1 MNEHYREW
9 LENVRDVCVAA
20 LNGKQIEEKPRDAGE
35 EKEWWPWPSNT
46 GFNTKCKYRA
56 AQPTINVNGFDV
68 PKPMETKPSNGKT
81 YFIAST
87 SAASFY
93 MIMVWEDDGFDN
105 MYMQR
110 RVVHSSKEAAIKH
123 AKALLGIDPNE
134 EDE

>member
-1 MNEHYREW
+1 MNDREW

-68 PKPMETKPSNGKT
+68 QKPMDAQQLKGQT

-87 SAASFY
+87 SAAELY
-93 MIMVWEDDGFDN
+93 MIMYWDDDD
-105 MYMQR
+105 YDRLYLHR
-110 RVVHSSKEAAIKH
+110 RVIHSSKEAAIAH
-123 AKALLGIDPNE
+123 AKAMLGIEPNAE
-134 EDE
+134 V